1 MSAIVFSVLTIT
13 YDSPLLMIILNYIFI
28 VMAVIGTMIKMN
40 GNLLDDKHTLL
51 NASKLVSFSI

>member
-13 YDSPLLMIILNYIFI
+13 YDSPLRMIILNYIFI
-28 VMAVIGTMIKMN
+28 VTAVIGTMIKVN